1 VGPMEYDALVQAVRT
16 ETGSLFFAL
25 EAGGSDDLVPTCE
38 GWTVADLALH
48 VGNFTGFWCH
58 VLCEA
63 TGRPKPDLGDPP
75 EGDHTLAWAAEACAA
90 LISQLEATA
99 PDTPTWTWSP
109 TDHTAGFVARRSAH
123 ELAVHRYDAQAS
135 RGICTPIAAEL
146 AVDGV
151 DEILD
156 LLVPTRDH
164 SGRGSGR
171 TMDLR
176 ATESGVEWAVTLEPG
191 RIATERRSQDQ
202 APLEGS
208 DLVVSGT
215 ASDIELTLY
224 HRPTLSPVDVHGD
237 YTVLEE
243 WRREFRF

>member
-1 VGPMEYDALVQAVRT
+1 VIVMEYDALVDAVRT
-16 ETGSLFFAL
+16 ETGTLLFAL
-25 EAGGSDDLVPTCE
+25 EGGATDDLVPTCE
-38 GWTVADLALH
+38 GWTVADLAVH
-48 VGNFTGFWCH
+48 VGNFAGFWCH

-63 TGRPKPDLGDPP
+63 TDQPKPDLSDPP
-75 EGDHTLAWAAEACAA
+75 EGDETVVWAAGACAA
-90 LISQLEATA
+90 LITQLEATP

-109 TDHTAGFVARRSAH
+109 TDHSARFVARRSAH
-123 ELAVHRYDAQAS
+123 ELAVHRFDAQAA
-135 RGICTPIAAEL
+135 RGICTPIPAEL
-146 AVDGV
+146 AVDGI
-151 DEILD
+151 DEVLD
-156 LLVPTRDH
+156 LLAPSRDH

-176 ATESGVEWAVTLEPG
+176 STDAGMEWAVSLEPG
-191 RIATERRSQDQ
+191 RIDTERRSQDQ

-237 YTVLEE
+237 YSVLDE
-243 WRREFRF
+243 WHREFTF

>member
-1 VGPMEYDALVQAVRT
+1 VIVMEYDALVDAVRT
-16 ETGSLFFAL
+16 ETGTLLFAL
-25 EAGGSDDLVPTCE
+25 EGGATDDLVPTCE
-38 GWTVADLALH
+38 GWTVADLAVH
-48 VGNFTGFWCH
+48 VGNFAGFWCH

-63 TGRPKPDLGDPP
+63 TDQPKPDLSDPP
-75 EGDHTLAWAAEACAA
+75 EGDETVVWAAGACAA
-90 LISQLEATA
+90 LITQLEATP

-109 TDHTAGFVARRSAH
+109 TDHSARFVARRSAH
-123 ELAVHRYDAQAS
+123 ELAVD
-135 RGICTPIAAEL
+135 GI
-146 AVDGV
+146 
-151 DEILD
+151 DEVLD
-156 LLVPTRDH
+156 LLAPSRDH

-176 ATESGVEWAVTLEPG
+176 STDAGMEWAVSLEPG
-191 RIATERRSQDQ
+191 RIDTERRSQDQ

-237 YTVLEE
+237 YSVLDE
-243 WRREFRF
+243 WHREFTF